1 MLTLNG
7 PVLDKNMQT
16 LPPTLKKNR
25 FDLLIQIVEKR
36 SETNENL
43 NKKNSDFFF
52 NYDRFIQFSSV

>member
-43 NKKNSDFFF
+43 NKKNSDFFL